1 VFGLPGN
8 PVSALVCFE
17 LFVRPAIRCLKG
29 LIDFGPT
36 MVQADLTEDFAYR
49 TDRPTYYPGWLAMGD
64 AGWQIRP
71 VPWFGS
77 PDLRSLTQANA
88 FLLISPGDHRFQ
100 SGQIFTV
107 LKIED

>member
-1 VFGLPGN
+1 
-8 PVSALVCFE
+8 
-17 LFVRPAIRCLKG
+17 
-29 LIDFGPT
+29 
-36 MVQADLTEDFAYR
+36 
-49 TDRPTYYPGWLAMGD
+49 MGD
-64 AGWQIRP
+64 AGWQVRP

-100 SGQIFTV
+100 SGQTFTV